1 MSGHSEGEISN
12 HTQKV
17 LFAYGFL
24 SKDLC
29 TSINDNTNSAIL
41 AGKYIV
47 GNDKAGKC
55 EMHKAELIWK
65 HATSLATWKKKG

>member
-1 MSGHSEGEISN
+1 MMGHSVEEISN
-12 HTQKV
+12 LAQKL

-29 TSINDNTNSAIL
+29 TSINNKTNSVIL

-47 GNDKAGKC
+47 GAKRTGKC
-55 EMHKAELIWK
+55 EMHKAILSLK
-65 HATSLATWKKKG
+65 HVTGLANWKKKG